1 MAPRPCCSQSIIET
15 YKYSTEKLNNQRN
28 YERFYP
34 CTSGFIY
41 AIEAIENCISK
52 FNCTFMPDLTDEE
65 QIYIMKINDE
75 ILRTVKLVARR
86 G

>member
-15 YKYSTEKLNNQRN
+15 YKFTTEKLNNQRN

-52 FNCTFMPDLTDEE
+52 ESNCSFMLPDLTDEE

-75 ILRTVKLVARR
+75 ILLNVKL